1 MLIEITTGMRFFELV
16 LQNFGAFEPREIY
29 VNVVENNFLRMLGD
43 QVLREMRKRYVY
55 NGNIKT

>member
-16 LQNFGAFEPREIY
+16 LQNFGTFELCEIY

-43 QVLREMRKRYVY
+43 QVLREIRKRYVY